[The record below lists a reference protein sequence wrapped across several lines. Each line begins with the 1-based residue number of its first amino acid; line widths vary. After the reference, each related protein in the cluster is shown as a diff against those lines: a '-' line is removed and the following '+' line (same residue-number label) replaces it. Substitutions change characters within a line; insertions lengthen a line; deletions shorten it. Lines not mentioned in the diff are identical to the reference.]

1 MCHNAITCSKPGV
14 LAKRK
19 DQDRGSGISMKK
31 LPRDGTF
38 KWETFNWMAKGT
50 TKWMERAPSLCKCH
64 KGGEVVH

>member
-50 TKWMERAPSLCKCH
+50 TK
-64 KGGEVVH
+64 